1 LGEKNKSPNGRIVFS
16 GLFLLLF
23 ETRERIM
30 KNDNEQSSKQPTSKE
45 WLTSK
50 EAAKYLGISEGT
62 LRNLTS
68 NGHIQYYKFRR
79 LNRYKP
85 TDLDLLIK
93 KK

>member
-1 LGEKNKSPNGRIVFS
+1 MN
-16 GLFLLLF
+16 
-23 ETRERIM
+23 
-30 KNDNEQSSKQPTSKE
+30 NDKEIKLNELKHKE

-50 EAAKYLGISEGT
+50 EAAQYMGISEGT

-68 NGHIQYYKFRR
+68 NGHIEYYKFRR

-85 TDLDLLIK
+85 ADLDLLIK